1 MNRTEQIIH
10 ECQNRL
16 LLINTD
22 VVFTSDT
29 PTDHMK
35 TLAYVAGVNDM
46 ANELIDK
53 LGGKYE
59 KDEDRISEMEIDLSE
74 AEACLREQQGCN

>member
-1 MNRTEQIIH
+1 MNTLEQIIH
-10 ECQNRL
+10 QCQNRL
-16 LLINTD
+16 ILINTD
-22 VVFTSDT
+22 TVFTSDT

-35 TLAYVAGVNDM
+35 TLAYIAGINDM
-46 ANELIDK
+46 ANELLES

-59 KDEDRISEMEIDLSE
+59 EDKNRIPEMEIDLSE